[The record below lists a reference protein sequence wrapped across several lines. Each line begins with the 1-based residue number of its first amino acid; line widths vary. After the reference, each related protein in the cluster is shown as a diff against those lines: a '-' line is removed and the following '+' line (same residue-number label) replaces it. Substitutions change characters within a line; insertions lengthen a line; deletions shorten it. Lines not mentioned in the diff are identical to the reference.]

1 MAEPNREAE
10 EQKELG
16 NKAFSAKEYEKAI
29 EYYTAAIQIDDKN
42 HVYFSN
48 RSACNASLKQWEASA
63 TDAEQCIKISPAFI
77 KGYYRLTTAQ
87 LELELLDD
95 ALATVKKGLTQDVNN
110 PQLLKLQR
118 TIKQR
123 KVTARRDAAAAKKQ
137 SKQANNQGPK
147 AGANPLS
154 ATANK
159 EVMELQQQFI
169 VTNREYNMMKANLAK
184 TQREQKVN
192 SITLSELEKL
202 SDEETKKTKMYR
214 GIGKMFMLSDQDN
227 VMGYLKDGMESEKRR
242 ELEITSK
249 MEYLERRMKSQ
260 QNNIQELIRGN

>member
-1 MAEPNREAE
+1 M
-10 EQKELG
+10 
-16 NKAFSAKEYEKAI
+16 
-29 EYYTAAIQIDDKN
+29 
-42 HVYFSN
+42 
-48 RSACNASLKQWEASA
+48 
-63 TDAEQCIKISPAFI
+63 
-77 KGYYRLTTAQ
+77 
-87 LELELLDD
+87 
-95 ALATVKKGLTQDVNN
+95 TQDVNN